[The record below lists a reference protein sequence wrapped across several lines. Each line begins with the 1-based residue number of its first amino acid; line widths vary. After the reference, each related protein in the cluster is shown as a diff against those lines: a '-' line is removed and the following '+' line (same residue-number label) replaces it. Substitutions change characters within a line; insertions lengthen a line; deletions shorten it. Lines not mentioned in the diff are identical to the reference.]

1 MFTGNTV
8 IKGGLFK
15 LIMIQLVPCRGVPTS
30 KDKCIGL
37 RS

>member
-1 MFTGNTV
+1 MFSGNDV

-15 LIMIQLVPCRGVPTS
+15 LIMTQLVPCRGVPTS
-30 KDKCIGL
+30 KDKCVGL